1 MSRRLK
7 SILVPM
13 LMAALLVGCGG
24 STRVLHYTPTSLVA
38 FGDELSLITPAGTK
52 HSVNLLKTG
61 TTTVDCATYPV
72 WPQYLASTYG
82 MVFSE
87 CNPDAVAQPTA
98 VMKAA
103 TGAKVA
109 DVVSAVEAYRAV
121 TPFKPQTL
129 VTLSA
134 GLNDI
139 LAAYAAFDAGSLTRE
154 QSLSQVRI
162 AAKQLTTLIDSIT
175 AGGAGARV
183 LYLWPVNLRYS
194 PYASAE
200 VTRTGQEDRRLLL
213 DELSTAF
220 TTALTP
226 GPDTGSSEVLLAR
239 VSIEQKISDAPGMN
253 AAALSAIGL
262 TNAIDAACTVSPL
275 TACTT
280 ATLVEGAVATNGSG
294 YLWASPQ
301 LPGPQYHGWLGQ
313 LARQRAWE
321 TLLPLD

>member
-7 SILVPM
+7 SLLAPM
-13 LMAALLVGCGG
+13 VTLALLVGCGG
-24 STRVLHYTPTSLVA
+24 STRGSHYTPTSLVA

-82 MVFSE
+82 MVFSD

-103 TGAKVA
+103 TGAKVT

-154 QSLSQVRI
+154 QALAQVRI
-162 AAKQLTTLIDSIT
+162 AAKQLTALIDSVT
-175 AGGAGARV
+175 AAGARV
-183 LYLWPVNLRYS
+183 VYLWPVNLRYS

-213 DELSTAF
+213 GELSTAF
-220 TTALTP
+220 TIALTP

-313 LARQRAWE
+313 RARQLAWE